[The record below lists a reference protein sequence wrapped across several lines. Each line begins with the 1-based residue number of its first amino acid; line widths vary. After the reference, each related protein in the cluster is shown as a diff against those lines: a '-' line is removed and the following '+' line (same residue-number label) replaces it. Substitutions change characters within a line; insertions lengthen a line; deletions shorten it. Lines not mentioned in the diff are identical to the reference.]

1 MSKLYGIKDWILLT
15 AAVSVDAFQEIRLVG
30 DLIPSLVEARY
41 GFLPPNFKKES
52 YFSYV
57 SRLLKTGDINKKLD
71 KKGTVYLE
79 LTSQGKKN
87 LIRRFPI
94 FFKAKWDGTFMVV
107 VFDIPEET
115 RRARDD
121 LREKLKELG
130 FGKLQESVWISP
142 YHFEEDLKEFLQETG
157 YLDYVFVMR
166 ATRILGKSLK
176 EKAGD
181 IWRLKDLNSEYEKI
195 ILEADRILKGESD
208 VIGLKK
214 IWDGYFKV
222 LAKDPILPSEF
233 LPSDWKRKDAYEMLQ
248 NLSHTLIKNTRSFKN
263 NQCLIMRNYGI

>member
-142 YHFEEDLKEFLQETG
+142 YHFEDDLKEFLQETG
-157 YLDYVFVMR
+157 YINDIYVLK
-166 ATRILGKSLK
+166 ATKLLGNSIKANAKYIWNLGEINQKYSEVLAGVQK
-176 EKAGD
+176 IISKKIDPGKAGGVWNLYFETLATD
-181 IWRLKDLNSEYEKI
+181 PLLPKELLPSNWKQPEAKIMLDKLYMLIKSKRPLDLN
-195 ILEADRILKGESD
+195 
-208 VIGLKK
+208 
-214 IWDGYFKV
+214 
-222 LAKDPILPSEF
+222 
-233 LPSDWKRKDAYEMLQ
+233 Q
-248 NLSHTLIKNTRSFKN
+248 
-263 NQCLIMRNYGI
+263 